1 MPLTPFTQCIHTQD
15 TGKKVVLLKHMWKSV
30 NNDMRAGRMRHACG
44 TYVIR
49 MWHACG
55 RMLGQMLVVHA
66 WQMRAT
72 HVARMSGF
80 SWGRRC
86 WWWDWLRHLCT
97 LHDLGMVGV
106 GHPGVVAVVG
116 MPPAFDFLDVL
127 VEDVVGGE
135 DVCRLAMH
143 VASRAELALHSLETP
158 AMAPAPEPVLVH
170 GGR

>member
-15 TGKKVVLLKHMWKSV
+15 TGKKVVLLKHMWKSM

-55 RMLGQMLVVHA
+55 RMLGQVLVVHA
-66 WQMRAT
+66 WHMRAT

-86 WWWDWLRHLCT
+86 WWWHWLRNSSHR
-97 LHDLGMVGV
+97 DGLGMVGV
-106 GHPGVVAVVG
+106 GHPGVVGVLAI
-116 MPPAFDFLDVL
+116 PPATVTPLVL
-127 VEDVVGGE
+127 VEAVVAGVG
-135 DVCRLAMH
+135 VRTLAMR
-143 VASRAELALHSLETP
+143 VERGAEPALHGRAAP
-158 AMAPAPEPVLVH
+158 AMAPAPDFVLVH
-170 GGR
+170 GGQ

>member
-15 TGKKVVLLKHMWKSV
+15 TGKKVVLLKHMWKSM
-30 NNDMRAGRMRHACG
+30 NNDMRAGRMQYACG

-66 WQMRAT
+66 WHMRAT
-72 HVARMSGF
+72 HVARMSAF

-86 WWWDWLRHLCT
+86 WWWEWLRNSSN

-106 GHPGVVAVVG
+106 GHPGVVGVLAI
-116 MPPAFDFLDVL
+116 PPATVTPLVL
-127 VEDVVGGE
+127 VEAVVAGVG
-135 DVCRLAMH
+135 VRSLAMP
-143 VASRAELALHSLETP
+143 VERGAEPALHMRATP